1 MGLEK
6 AVKFTNDIGAA
17 DAILALHSKLKEN
30 SWIRGVAKYQRLP
43 IFVMKTNIMAEMV
56 RVMRTILGLETLG
69 ASYFSSFKKL
79 KNDIEISDGAAKK
92 RSSREEI
99 DALEEARLA
108 IEYIVIPG
116 GQPVELLPRCADIIA
131 RQIKL
136 VESYQLV
143 TEKSGR

>member
-1 MGLEK
+1 MQSL
-6 AVKFTNDIGAA
+6 F
-17 DAILALHSKLKEN
+17 
-30 SWIRGVAKYQRLP
+30 
-43 IFVMKTNIMAEMV
+43 F
-56 RVMRTILGLETLG
+56 
-69 ASYFSSFKKL
+69 SFKNF
-79 KNDIEISDGAAKK
+79 KNDIEISDGAAKG

-143 TEKSGR
+143 TEKSGTELDSRLQILPLLADKKENNYQI